1 MNTNIQKVQYIYLG
15 LFKLALK
22 KQTIVIFLSTH
33 EATKLCL
40 RRPRRVCRAGYNPDV
55 GSTECDKFLTAGPT
69 CLLGSIHQHTPDGTG
84 LTSPDAALELRQS
97 KSPGNY

>member
-1 MNTNIQKVQYIYLG
+1 MQIFKSTVHLLG
-15 LFKLALK
+15 TFQVRIEKT
-22 KQTIVIFLSTH
+22 TIAIFLSTH
-33 EATKLCL
+33 KAIKLCL

-55 GSTECDKFLTAGPT
+55 GSTECGKFLTAGPT

-97 KSPGNY
+97 KSTGNY